1 MKKILILLLTFPIFF
16 SNKSIIES
24 PTLLS
29 SYVQNKKQ
37 IFNLV
42 REHAKKYSQG
52 FPSGHE
58 RLIRNMQGSTE
69 FKMTQIPISQLHTL
83 QSRFGLPQE
92 LTNQL
97 SMIKYTQNQVYS
109 DVNFHVMKGQSVLDN
124 IFGLA
129 KREQNN
135 EIFFAYI
142 RGNTNG
148 ELIQQYTTVSVRRC
162 RRIVFVKRC
171 GNYDEQRPR
180 GMDANELDII
190 KRTLEAKFYSIL
202 QESINMDNKQI
213 YKLFRDYANRLRVNY
228 PSNWNQFLDE
238 GSLKAS
244 IDFQTHE
251 IPPHDIINPCRSIN
265 LPDKVI
271 NHISQ
276 VQHQIGRHID
286 FYHVYS
292 QDPFNIH
299 IIYGI
304 VLRTQNSLVFSFI
317 FGRAQ
322 AKISIHQCRFNNR
335 KNILL
340 RLRQI
345 NNPDDCHRFVMK
357 FFNKNAQL
365 RNNIQKIS
373 NDVFIAKFIQ
383 LLQQRLAGLDF

>member
-1 MKKILILLLTFPIFF
+1 
-16 SNKSIIES
+16 
-24 PTLLS
+24 
-29 SYVQNKKQ
+29 
-37 IFNLV
+37 
-42 REHAKKYSQG
+42 
-52 FPSGHE
+52 
-58 RLIRNMQGSTE
+58 
-69 FKMTQIPISQLHTL
+69 
-83 QSRFGLPQE
+83 
-92 LTNQL
+92 
-97 SMIKYTQNQVYS
+97 
-109 DVNFHVMKGQSVLDN
+109 MKGKSALDN

-148 ELIQQYTTVSVRRC
+148 ELIQQYITVKVRKCKRRLFRKKC
-162 RRIVFVKRC
+162 RDV
-171 GNYDEQRPR
+171 DEQKPR
-180 GMDANELDII
+180 GIDANELDII

-213 YKLFRDYANRLRVNY
+213 YKLFRQYANKLKPNY
-228 PSNWNQFLDE
+228 PPNWNQVLDE

-265 LPDKVI
+265 LPDNVI
-271 NHISQ
+271 NHIAQ

-299 IIYGI
+299 IIYGV

-340 RLRQI
+340 RQI
-345 NNPDDCHRFVMK
+345 NNPDDCHRFVYEI
-357 FFNKNAQL
+357 L
-365 RNNIQKIS
+365 
-373 NDVFIAKFIQ
+373 
-383 LLQQRLAGLDF
+383 

>member
-1 MKKILILLLTFPIFF
+1 MKKIQMLLITFISIIFAKKVVKESPILL
-16 SNKSIIES
+16 ES
-24 PTLLS
+24 
-29 SYVQNKKQ
+29 YEQNKQKM
-37 IFNLV
+37 FNLI
-42 REHAKKYSQG
+42 RQHAKKYSHG
-52 FPSGHE
+52 FPKTHE
-58 RLIRNMQGSTE
+58 KGITE

-83 QSRFGLPQE
+83 KSKYGLPNE
-92 LTNQL
+92 LINQL
-97 SMIKYTQNQVYS
+97 SNIQYTQNSVYN
-109 DVNFHVMKGQSVLDN
+109 DIHFHLMKGQSVLYN

-148 ELIQQYTTVSVRRC
+148 ELIQQYVTVSVRRC
-162 RRIVFVKRC
+162 RRIVIVKRC
-171 GNYDEQRPR
+171 GNYGEQRPR
-180 GMDANELDII
+180 GMNANELDIV

-265 LPDKVI
+265 LPDNVI

-322 AKISIHQCRFNNR
+322 AKISIHQ
-335 KNILL
+335 
-340 RLRQI
+340 
-345 NNPDDCHRFVMK
+345 
-357 FFNKNAQL
+357 
-365 RNNIQKIS
+365 
-373 NDVFIAKFIQ
+373 
-383 LLQQRLAGLDF
+383 